1 MGQNSTEASLGGGG
15 RRPRPPLFPGARQA
29 PAEPSAAT
37 RTLLTR
43 PAVWASLLAHVGLL
57 LALILLA
64 LSQFAPPP
72 IPPVLKVSL
81 LTEGPGA
88 AGAAGGAG
96 GGGGDAKPASPPA
109 AAAAEPPSPATPP
122 SPPPSPDSASAAAE
136 AAPVAAPSP
145 AITADAAKPAPSP
158 EKVVEEPLPPPP
170 RRKPSPPQRIT
181 SVATISAPPRSVTP
195 LPSPPP
201 QGGRG
206 SQSSSSSPSPLEG
219 AAAPK
224 PPGEPGSGSG
234 VASAVGRGIGDEG
247 AGHGAVGD
255 GPVTGPG
262 DDYLDRLRRWL
273 ARYRHYPE
281 AAKKAQEQ
289 GQLVVSFTI
298 LRNGTVIDP
307 HIERSS
313 GFPLLDEAALKML
326 HDASP
331 VPPLPE
337 TYRAQRLDVGLP
349 VNFSIGLV
357 DRLF

>member
-29 PAEPSAAT
+29 PAEPSAVT

-43 PAVWASLLAHVGLL
+43 PAVWASLLAHAGLL

-96 GGGGDAKPASPPA
+96 GGGGDAKPVSPPA

-122 SPPPSPDSASAAAE
+122 NPPPSPDSASAAAE

-145 AITADAAKPAPSP
+145 
-158 EKVVEEPLPPPP
+158 EKVAEDPLPLPP
-170 RRKPSPPQRIT
+170 RRKPPPPQRIT

-195 LPSPPP
+195 LPNPPP

-206 SQSSSSSPSPLEG
+206 SQSSSSASSPSPLEGEGGVGG

-224 PPGEPGSGSG
+224 PPGEAGSGSG
-234 VASAVGRGIGDEG
+234 VASAVGPGIGDEG
-247 AGHGAVGD
+247 VGHGAVGD
-255 GPVTGPG
+255 GPVSGPG

>member
-1 MGQNSTEASLGGGG
+1 MSQDSTEASLGSRG
-15 RRPRPPLFPGARQA
+15 RRPRPPLFPGAREA
-29 PAEPSAAT
+29 RAEPSAVT
-37 RTLLTR
+37 RRLLTR
-43 PAVWASLLAHVGLL
+43 GAVWASFFAHAGLL

-64 LSQFAPPP
+64 LAQFAPPP

-96 GGGGDAKPASPPA
+96 GGGGDTKPVSAPA
-109 AAAAEPPSPATPP
+109 AAAAEPAEPPAPAAAP
-122 SPPPSPDSASAAAE
+122 SPPPSPDSASAAAQ
-136 AAPVAAPSP
+136 ATSLPAPSP
-145 AITADAAKPAPSP
+145 ATAAPSP
-158 EKVVEEPLPPPP
+158 EKVAEVTPPEPLPPPP
-170 RRKPSPPQRIT
+170 RRKPSPPHRAT
-181 SVATISAPPRSVTP
+181 SVAAISAPPP
-195 LPSPPP
+195 
-201 QGGRG
+201 
-206 SQSSSSSPSPLEG
+206 SSSPSPLEG
-219 AAAPK
+219 EGGVGGPAAPE
-224 PPGEPGSGSG
+224 PPGAPGSGSG

-298 LRNGTVIDP
+298 LRDGTVIDP

-331 VPPLPE
+331 VPPLPAA
-337 TYRAQRLDVGLP
+337 YRAQRLDVGLP
-349 VNFSIGLV
+349 VNFSIGLM

>member
-1 MGQNSTEASLGGGG
+1 LSPHGPEFNRSVTRWWRPETQTAAFPRRASSAGGAERGYPHPADAPSGLGVA
-15 RRPRPPLFPGARQA
+15 PRSCR
-29 PAEPSAAT
+29 S
-37 RTLLTR
+37 
-43 PAVWASLLAHVGLL
+43 
-57 LALILLA
+57 
-64 LSQFAPPP
+64 
-72 IPPVLKVSL
+72 
-81 LTEGPGA
+81 A
-88 AGAAGGAG
+88 AGADPAGPLAIR
-96 GGGGDAKPASPPA
+96 A
-109 AAAAEPPSPATPP
+109 AADPAGAEGELADRGTGRGRRRRGCRRRRRRCQAGKPSCCRCGR
-122 SPPPSPDSASAAAE
+122 
-136 AAPVAAPSP
+136 APLPIAAPSP

-158 EKVVEEPLPPPP
+158 EKVAEEPLPPPP